1 MSTDK
6 AMVTDALT
14 RPIIGIENRTAQE
27 TFDIMCDRIRRSAAF
42 SEAEQQPVAVKPQC
56 CMCGKKDLS
65 TVEGDGGTECQLPD
79 RRWVCGFDCWNRAM
93 EPPAK
98 REAGEAEAA
107 RIGDAVLSW
116 LVKYDLADA
125 GNEYR
130 AEDVVAILNDLAP
143 YEEAAEI
150 TRLQKE
156 LETAREGALE
166 EAAKV
171 ANRKWQEY
179 QGPFGSQAA
188 SACGYEIETAIRALK
203 DKEVAG

>member
-1 MSTDK
+1 MSE
-6 AMVTDALT
+6 
-14 RPIIGIENRTAQE
+14 R
-27 TFDIMCDRIRRSAAF
+27 
-42 SEAEQQPVAVKPQC
+42 
-56 CMCGKKDLS
+56 
-65 TVEGDGGTECQLPD
+65 
-79 RRWVCGFDCWNRAM
+79 
-93 EPPAK
+93 
-98 REAGEAEAA
+98 EAA

-156 LETAREGALE
+156 LETAREALE
-166 EAAKV
+166 RIVAPGTVSGMHAQDRAAKLQFI
-171 ANRKWQEY
+171 AW
-179 QGPFGSQAA
+179 
-188 SACGYEIETAIRALK
+188 RALK